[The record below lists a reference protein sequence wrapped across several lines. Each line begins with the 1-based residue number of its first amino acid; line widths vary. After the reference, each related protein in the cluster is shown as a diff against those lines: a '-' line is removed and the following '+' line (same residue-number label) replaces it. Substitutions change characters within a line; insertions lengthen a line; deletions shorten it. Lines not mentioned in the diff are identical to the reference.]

1 MIVLT
6 FRTMRP
12 LDGTDIRLLTA
23 LTRDARST
31 VVALAQQLGLS
42 RNTVQARLAQLEASD
57 VFLTFERRISP
68 AALGYPLMAFIHI
81 HVQQRKLEQITA
93 ELALIPELLE
103 AYGVTGNA
111 DILAQVVSRSA
122 EDLFRI
128 NSQVLAIDGVE
139 RTDTSLA
146 MHELVP
152 FRVGP
157 LLRQAEGP
165 SAG

>member
-1 MIVLT
+1 LIVLT
-6 FRTMRP
+6 FRTMRT
-12 LDGTDIRLLTA
+12 LDATDIRLLTA
-23 LTRDARST
+23 LSRDARST

-42 RNTVQARLAQLEASD
+42 RNTVQARLSQLEARD

-157 LLRQAEGP
+157 LLHRAEVP
-165 SAG
+165 PAG

>member
-23 LTRDARST
+23 LSGDARST

-42 RNTVQARLAQLEASD
+42 RNTVQARLAQLEAGD

-68 AALGYPLMAFIHI
+68 AALGYPLTAFIHI
-81 HVQQRKLEQITA
+81 HVQQRKLEQITT

-157 LLRQAEGP
+157 LLRRAEHP

>member
-1 MIVLT
+1 
-6 FRTMRP
+6 MRP

-23 LTRDARST
+23 LSGDARST

-42 RNTVQARLAQLEASD
+42 RNTVQARLAQLEAGD

-157 LLRQAEGP
+157 LLRRAEDP

>member
-1 MIVLT
+1 LIVLT
-6 FRTMRP
+6 FRTMRT
-12 LDGTDIRLLTA
+12 LDATDIRLLTA
-23 LTRDARST
+23 LSRDARST

-42 RNTVQARLAQLEASD
+42 RNTVQARLSQLEARD

-152 FRVGP
+152 FRVSP
-157 LLRQAEGP
+157 LLRRAEVP
-165 SAG
+165 PAG

>member
-1 MIVLT
+1 MLT

-23 LTRDARST
+23 LSGDARST

-42 RNTVQARLAQLEASD
+42 RNTVQARLAQLEAGD

-68 AALGYPLMAFIHI
+68 AALGYPLTAFIHI
-81 HVQQRKLEQITA
+81 HVQQRKLEQITT

-157 LLRQAEGP
+157 LLRRAEHP